1 MTDHSEHQSQQN
13 PRRLSRDEIVAA
25 GLQIVRIAGEDALSM
40 RAVARHLNC
49 GTMSLYHYVQNREDL
64 LQGMLD
70 RVASGMR
77 HPDVQGDP
85 IKELTGIFMLLHRTF
100 HQEPWIVRVIVAGD
114 RGSAGVLPLI
124 ERALAALAAL
134 GMTEKGAWQ
143 TYHLLL
149 DYCVGEALVA
159 QERHT
164 ANERRSEKALSA
176 AALPMPDPTQFPRC
190 MKAVAFMGE
199 LDRVFE
205 ENLAR
210 FLENTALAETIRQKR
225 LRDLN

>member
-1 MTDHSEHQSQQN
+1 
-13 PRRLSRDEIVAA
+13 
-25 GLQIVRIAGEDALSM
+25 
-40 RAVARHLNC
+40 
-49 GTMSLYHYVQNREDL
+49 MSLYHHVQNREDL

-70 RVASGMR
+70 RVASEMQ
-77 HPDVQGDP
+77 HPDVRSDP
-85 IKELTGIFMLLHRTF
+85 IKELSGIFMLLHRTF
-100 HQEPWIVRVIVAGD
+100 HCEPWIVRVVIAGD

-124 ERALAALAAL
+124 ERALGALAAM
-134 GMTEKGAWQ
+134 GMTEKRAWQ

-164 ANERRSEKALSA
+164 ANERRLEKTPSASAL
-176 AALPMPDPTQFPRC
+176 LMPDPKQFPRC
-190 MKAVAFMGE
+190 AKAVAFIDE

-210 FLENTALAETIRQKR
+210 LLENAALGEAARNKPV
-225 LRDLN
+225 RDQD